1 MKARAKKVIA
11 IIEASSTGYGVY
23 AEDDQL
29 PLTGYGKTIEE
40 AKADLKTQLD
50 EMIEYFKEKGEKTP
64 AIYNKGNLEF
74 VFKYDIASIFN
85 HFGMLD
91 ATGLAKKIGMNPSLL
106 RQYKSGITLASD
118 KQKQK
123 IEHGLHELGR
133 ELLRVRL

>member
-91 ATGLAKKIGMNPSLL
+91 ATG
-106 RQYKSGITLASD
+106 TLASD